1 MLKGFDVDMEASDD
15 HNKIRF
21 ATDCIDRLL
30 ACSED
35 ETILKLISEYSIRLL
50 NSKNNNWTYQNAAL
64 MALSQIGEYIE
75 DLNNVVPIV
84 RTSL

>member
-1 MLKGFDVDMEASDD
+1 MEASED

-30 ACSED
+30 TCSEE

-50 NSKNNNWTYQNAAL
+50 NSKNNSWTYQNAAL
-64 MALSQIGEYIE
+64 MALSQVGEYIE

-84 RTSL
+84 RTSLQTLNH